1 MRSNIR
7 NLGEATATS
16 WHASHGAG
24 SSNKYNLLPPK
35 NAQAGGQRKPV
46 AWMANS
52 GEIGPPSCERNTG
65 LSVRTINAVSR
76 MGSPS
81 AASNKA
87 TPGGMTQM
95 KGLGSIHSQPR
106 PRRPAV
112 PHKPLRQSMRSLADE
127 LPTLL

>member
-1 MRSNIR
+1 
-7 NLGEATATS
+7 
-16 WHASHGAG
+16 
-24 SSNKYNLLPPK
+24 
-35 NAQAGGQRKPV
+35 
-46 AWMANS
+46 MACS

-65 LSVRTINAVSR
+65 LSVRTIYAVSR

-87 TPGGMTQM
+87 TLGGLTQM

-106 PRRPAV
+106 PGRPAV
-112 PHKPLRQSMRSLADE
+112 AHKPLRQSMWSLADE